1 MVIERREPATS
12 LVFLIGDRRGLAD
25 YFVDKNPKAESV
37 STQRFSS
44 FDAFFDSVRYA
55 NLRAMILEPDRGNWS
70 LTSLAFNNI
79 SIQWGWAAGKAIVE
93 GAGIPGG
100 VSIFLQTHGI
110 PAFSGNGRRL
120 DELCLMVIRPGEEF
134 CLAADPSPRRW
145 CSLYGLG
152 GDLVCGNED
161 ATAAARPG
169 VVRVLSEQI
178 ERFRLVLDRLD
189 EVVQREPAAFDASSA
204 QTAAQQK
211 LVRVIRDILGGPR
224 EAEATPGRHQV
235 SRPQIVRKSM
245 EFVEQHDGEFVSV
258 EQLANAAG
266 VSERTLR
273 DAFQQ
278 YFGVSPIQYLNRRT
292 LHQVRKTL
300 QAADPTITTV
310 TEILTRFGVWQFGRF
325 ARDYRFLF
333 AELPSKTL
341 RH

>member
-1 MVIERREPATS
+1 M
-12 LVFLIGDRRGLAD
+12 
-25 YFVDKNPKAESV
+25 

-55 NLRAMILEPDRGNWS
+55 NLRAMILEPDRGRWS
-70 LTSLAFNNI
+70 LTNLAFSSV

-93 GAGIPGG
+93 GAGIAGG
-100 VSIFLQTHGI
+100 VSIFLQTHGV

-120 DELCLMVIRPGEEF
+120 DELSLMVIKPGEEF

-152 GDLVCGNED
+152 GDLVCGKEG
-161 ATAAARPG
+161 ATTPTGSSPG
-169 VVRVLSEQI
+169 VVRVSSEQI
-178 ERFRLVLDRLD
+178 AGLRLLLDQLD
-189 EVVQREPAAFDASSA
+189 EVVQQEPAAFDSSSA
-204 QTAAQQK
+204 QKAAQQK
-211 LVRVIRDILGGPR
+211 LVRVIRDILGRPQ
-224 EAEATPGRHQV
+224 EAESAPGRHVV
-235 SRPQIVRKSM
+235 SRPQIIRRSM

-273 DAFQQ
+273 DAFQE
-278 YFGVSPIQYLNRRT
+278 YFGVAPIQYLNRRT
-292 LHQVRKTL
+292 LHQVRKAL
-300 QAADPTITTV
+300 QVADPAATTV
-310 TEILTRFGVWQFGRF
+310 TDVLTRFGVWQFGRF

-333 AELPSKTL
+333 SELPSKTL